1 MDAGL
6 LSDVIKHTPIMQQP
20 QCGKLLTEA
29 WEHKALVASGRPGCR
44 DRYVQPWSN
53 KVQYT
58 CKYARRVLLGMQT
71 HILQSYDAT
80 VADTVVLCLLLSS
93 SVLCGVG
100 SARIRP
106 RRRSC
111 SFANHT
117 LLMEHSDAVSALAIV
132 SGKLVSGSWD
142 TTLKASS
149 ASFCKK

>member
-44 DRYVQPWSN
+44 DRYVQPWRN
-53 KVQYT
+53 NEHH
-58 CKYARRVLLGMQT
+58 KYVRRVSLGMQT
-71 HILQSYDAT
+71 HVLRCCDAIM
-80 VADTVVLCLLLSS
+80 ADTVVDLCLFLSTS
-93 SVLCGVG
+93 LLCGVD

-142 TTLKASS
+142 TTLKASR
-149 ASFCKK
+149 A